1 MGFRILLD
9 LDLVRTSP
17 CAITVILIASILNEK
32 IYYLYN
38 YIRVKICSKMLQG
51 YMDVFIILFIFLY
64 K

>member
-1 MGFRILLD
+1 MDAWEQFGVQD

-38 YIRVKICSKMLQG
+38 YIRVKYVVKCFRVTWM
-51 YMDVFIILFIFLY
+51 FL
-64 K
+64 